1 MVNVLRQL
9 GVSLDSIGI
18 RDTARVHVLS
28 TTTLHQSSTE
38 GRSSELKDLLLA
50 DDNGVDSLES
60 SMLEKDD
67 DEFMYQE
74 NDDDER
80 EEDEDDDSLVQTD
93 ASREDQDI
101 DDDDV
106 DMQPLFARASISP
119 EWLQEATDQ
128 FFDHDIYPL
137 GMLTEPD
144 VEMIVSIHLS
154 MHGHRS
160 LGDST

>member
-60 SMLEKDD
+60 SIPEK
-67 DEFMYQE
+67 
-74 NDDDER
+74 
-80 EEDEDDDSLVQTD
+80 
-93 ASREDQDI
+93 AK
-101 DDDDV
+101 
-106 DMQPLFARASISP
+106 
-119 EWLQEATDQ
+119 W
-128 FFDHDIYPL
+128 
-137 GMLTEPD
+137 
-144 VEMIVSIHLS
+144 
-154 MHGHRS
+154 
-160 LGDST
+160 